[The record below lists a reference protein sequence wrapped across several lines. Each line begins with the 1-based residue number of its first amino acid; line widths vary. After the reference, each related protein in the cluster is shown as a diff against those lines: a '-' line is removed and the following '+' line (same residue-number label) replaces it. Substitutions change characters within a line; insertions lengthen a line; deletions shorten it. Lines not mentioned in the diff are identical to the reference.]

1 MTTTEFIEYMNS
13 GKQVTA
19 ECGVHQTI
27 HRLGRHKGYSR
38 KYDSGRHSC
47 KSGEEHF

>member
-19 ECGVHQTI
+19 ECGVHQTM
-27 HRLGRHKGYSR
+27 HRLSQ
-38 KYDSGRHSC
+38 
-47 KSGEEHF
+47 